1 MSNLLSERALNIEE
15 SKTLAIIGK
24 AKQMAQDGFDVV
36 NLSGGE
42 PDFPTPDF
50 VCKAAIKAINDG
62 FTKYTAN
69 NGILELR
76 KAIANKLKKDNGME
90 YKPDEILV
98 SNGGKQAIANVLL
111 SLIGKDDEV
120 IIPGP
125 YWVSYPE
132 MVKLAD
138 GKPVIIN
145 SDISTDFKISPKQ
158 LEDAITDK
166 TKLIIFCSPSNPTGT
181 VYSEEEIRNL
191 FEVVKN
197 REDIFILSD
206 EIYEYLIYDS
216 VKHFSIASVKE
227 FYNRVITIN
236 GVSKAYSMTG
246 WRIGYA
252 AGPKWL
258 IDACAKIQS
267 QTTSN
272 PCSISQKASL
282 AAIEGNQSIVFEMRD
297 EFKKRRDFMYNE
309 LNSIK
314 GLKVNKP
321 EGAFYMLVSV
331 EGLVNKG
338 YGDSSEEI
346 AKYLL
351 EKYYLATVPG
361 VAFGAEN
368 HLRLSYADSMENL
381 QKAVERFN
389 KAFK

>member
-1 MSNLLSERALNIEE
+1 MLNLLSERALNVEE

-24 AKQMAQDGFDVV
+24 AKQMTQEGYDVI

-50 VCKAAIKAINDG
+50 ICQAAIKAINEG

-76 KAIANKLKKDNGME
+76 KAICNKLKKDNNIE
-90 YKPDEILV
+90 YKPEQIIV

-111 SLIGKDDEV
+111 SLINKDDEV

-145 SDISTDFKISPKQ
+145 SNIDTDFKISPRQ
-158 LEDAITDK
+158 LEEAITDK

-197 REDIFILSD
+197 KENIFILSD

-216 VKHFSIASVKE
+216 IKHFSIASIKE
-227 FYNRVITIN
+227 FYDRVITIN

-252 AGPKWL
+252 GGPKWI
-258 IDACAKIQS
+258 IDACSKIQS

-297 EFKKRRDFMYNE
+297 EFKKRRNFMYKE
-309 LNSIK
+309 LNNIN
-314 GLKVNKP
+314 GLKVNNP
-321 EGAFYMLVSV
+321 QGAFYMLVSV
-331 EGLVNKG
+331 EGLINKG
-338 YGDSSEEI
+338 YGNSSEEI
-346 AKYLL
+346 AKFLL
-351 EKYYLATVPG
+351 EKHYLATVPG

-381 QKAVERFN
+381 EKAIERFN

>member
-1 MSNLLSERALNIEE
+1 MYSLLSDRALNIEE
-15 SKTLAIIGK
+15 SKTLSIIGK
-24 AKQMAQDGFDVV
+24 AKQMAQDGFDIV

-50 VCKAAIKAINDG
+50 VCKAAIKAINEG

-76 KAIANKLKKDNGME
+76 KAICDKFKRDNGID
-90 YKPDEILV
+90 YTVDQVIV
-98 SNGGKQAIANVLL
+98 SNGGKHAIANILL
-111 SLIGKDDEV
+111 SLINKDDEV
-120 IIPGP
+120 IIPAP

-145 SDISTDFKISPKQ
+145 SDISTDFKINPKQ
-158 LEDAITDK
+158 LEEAITDK

-181 VYSEEEIRNL
+181 VYSEEEIRDL
-191 FEVVKN
+191 FEIIKN
-197 REDIFILSD
+197 KENIFILSD

-216 VKHFSIASVKE
+216 IKHFSIASVKE
-227 FYNRVITIN
+227 FYDRVITVN

-252 AGPKWL
+252 AGPKWI
-258 IDACAKIQS
+258 IDACSKIQS

-282 AAIEGNQSIVFEMRD
+282 SAIKGDQEVVFKMRD

-309 LNSIK
+309 LNNIK

-321 EGAFYMLVSV
+321 QGAFYMLVSV
-331 EGLVNKG
+331 EGLLNKG

-361 VAFGAEN
+361 IAFGSEN
-368 HLRLSYADSMENL
+368 YLRLSYADSMINL
-381 QKAVERFN
+381 QKAIERFN
-389 KAFK
+389 KAFS